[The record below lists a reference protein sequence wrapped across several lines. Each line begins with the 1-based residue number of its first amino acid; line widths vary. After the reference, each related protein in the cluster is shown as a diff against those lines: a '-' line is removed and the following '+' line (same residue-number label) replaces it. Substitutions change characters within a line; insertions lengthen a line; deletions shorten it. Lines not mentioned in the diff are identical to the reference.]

1 MSSEHLHSLVNE
13 IGADSVYILMH
24 AGYSQEVRSNR
35 WHFATRWA
43 RFLPVVFVAPETPW
57 PGTVLGEEPR
67 IANARI
73 LKVVPNR
80 GPLWRG
86 PARIQIAQIL
96 NDMERTGA
104 RRPILWLY
112 NAFFAEAFCNLPAA
126 ARIHHISENYFDYP
140 SMSQTYLDRVKLV
153 SRAAD
158 LNVAVSS
165 GCARPLRGVVQD
177 KRLMTAT
184 NGADFAV
191 YGKAV
196 APDPEMLR
204 LKRGFEKLAVFAGVI
219 GDRLD
224 FDLIAEAADA
234 LPEAVFVL
242 IGPAR
247 LTIRSGAGLKKV
259 LERPNVRKLDQVDPD
274 RLPSIYQAADL
285 GFIPYVLEDWIARN
299 GFPLKAL
306 EMAATGLPVVS
317 TLMDPLLP
325 LSPPLVVTWNAAQFI
340 EALRKSARNPEQA
353 IQLRDLAAKNDY
365 EKRFED
371 IVKAVATLIASQ
383 PREPSFA
390 RPAGVVSLPA
400 LRRYS
405 NAALYDPRAIL
416 SALANYSFRFL
427 SEFFDRLPPSLR
439 DRIRHIKRRIMP
451 PSSAS

>member
-67 IANARI
+67 IANARM

-80 GPLWRG
+80 GSLWRG
-86 PARIQIAQIL
+86 PARIQIAQML

-165 GCARPLRGVVQD
+165 GCARPLQGIVQD
-177 KRLMTAT
+177 ERLMTAT

-191 YGKAV
+191 YGNAV
-196 APDPEMLR
+196 APDPEMLL

-247 LTIRSGAGLKKV
+247 LTIRSGAGLKRV

-274 RLPSIYQAADL
+274 RLPSIYRAADV

-317 TLMDPLLP
+317 TLMDPLVP
-325 LSPPLVVTWNAAQFI
+325 LSPPLTVAWNKQQFV
-340 EALRKSARNPEQA
+340 EALKRSGRNPQQA

-371 IVKAVATLIASQ
+371 VVGNIAAMVADQ

-390 RPAGVVSLPA
+390 RPAGVESLDA
-400 LRRYS
+400 LRNYC
-405 NAALYDPRAIL
+405 NAALYSPGAIL
-416 SALANYSFRFL
+416 GAAANYSFPFL
-427 SEFFDRLPPSLR
+427 SAGFDRLPLSLR
-439 DRIRHIKRRIMP
+439 DGIRHLKRRMI
-451 PSSAS
+451 PSSSNR